1 MRKYLLLALT
11 AFVALAVTSVA
22 SAQDIQT
29 IETSVKPAKLDKKK
43 FKPVTLFVDVETAN
57 NDESTTFTQPPKA
70 TNTKVDFSKN
80 LKFDTKAVPNCLVT
94 DAQITNQPA
103 SAAKTL
109 CGPKSQVSV
118 DGAGTQGVVTVD
130 FTPNVPDTPTD
141 LTVAITAFNGNAPNT
156 IYLHTDPAGIPTKPV
171 LTGKLGK
178 APTGYG
184 NRLDV
189 TIPPL
194 AAGAISSF
202 KTQVKNGKYI
212 QGTCK
217 DKTPS
222 TQVSSVYTDHTPTSF
237 VEDSTCKRKSASG
250 GGGGGK
256 GK

>member
-29 IETSVKPAKLDKKK
+29 IESTVKPTKLDKKK

-70 TNTKVDFSKN
+70 TNTKVDFPKN

-103 SAAKTL
+103 SVAKDL

-118 DGAGTQGVVTVD
+118 DGPGTQGVVTID
-130 FTPNVPDTPTD
+130 FTPNVADTATE
-141 LTVAITAFNGNAPNT
+141 LTTSIIAFNGNQPNT

-184 NRLDV
+184 DRLDV

-202 KTQVKNGKYI
+202 KTTVKNGKYI
-212 QGTCK
+212 QANCK
-217 DKTPS
+217 KTAPKF
-222 TQVSSVYTDHTPTSF
+222 QVSSVYTDHTPTS
-237 VEDSTCKRKSASG
+237 STFTGKCTQKKSNNG
-250 GGGGGK
+250 GKGGK